1 MVARLLLAVQQSS
14 LEANLIDSSF
24 LGRGWS
30 FPVSFSKSGFAK
42 MSEYEEDI
50 TESLRILLM
59 TYPGERTMQPEFG
72 CRIRDFCFESFSLRT
87 ETLLCDEIRRAILL
101 NEPRVS
107 TEKIEIEQTEK
118 KEVLRIHIAYR
129 ICSTNNR
136 RNLVFP
142 FYLNEATDTTL

>member
-1 MVARLLLAVQQSS
+1 
-14 LEANLIDSSF
+14 
-24 LGRGWS
+24 
-30 FPVSFSKSGFAK
+30 

-50 TESLRILLM
+50 TESLRILMM